1 MTESKS
7 ILRLKNKY
15 SQNLGRAAP
24 VIDAQAL
31 IDEQSMTRALLGA
44 LFALLIL
51 NTIWVYSAL
60 MFDRFFPWGS
70 VVQGFLIGRAVRHFG
85 LGLDWRFP
93 ALAAVFAVIAALT
106 GSFVAALNLTA
117 REFSTGSLALLSET
131 SWHTIMTF
139 VSRDFGVV
147 GVIYALCAAALAA
160 FFASRRLDRHEA
172 QALRKFEEAIKSESK
187 T

>member
-24 VIDAQAL
+24 DIDAQAL

-85 LGLDWRFP
+85 LGIDWRFP
-93 ALAAVFAVIAALT
+93 
-106 GSFVAALNLTA
+106 
-117 REFSTGSLALLSET
+117 LLL
-131 SWHTIMTF
+131 
-139 VSRDFGVV
+139 VP
-147 GVIYALCAAALAA
+147 
-160 FFASRRLDRHEA
+160 
-172 QALRKFEEAIKSESK
+172 RK
-187 T
+187 